1 MTEPVWLGIQ
11 QRLEDVLRLI
21 KTANGYHYDLGD
33 HLITHG
39 RDAVP
44 LDAKGD
50 LKLGQDFT
58 GLFIDAN
65 AQATVDES
73 AISKQ
78 SDKGVAL
85 MQRDIEIHG
94 FTQLKDL
101 QAVDAWLVPAE
112 RLKLDIKQAVMSLNQ
127 QRIKGLHRVL
137 PVEESMSPP
146 AAGERLLKVAVTFE
160 FHYMETYQ

>member
-1 MTEPVWLGIQ
+1 MNEPVWLGIQ
-11 QRLEDVLRLI
+11 QKLEDALRLI
-21 KTANGYHYDLGD
+21 QTANGYHYDLGD

-39 RDAVP
+39 RDEVP
-44 LDAKGD
+44 LDANGD

-65 AQATVDES
+65 ARASVDES

-85 MQRDIEIHG
+85 LQRDIEIHG
-94 FTQLKDL
+94 FIKLPDL
-101 QAVDAWLVPAE
+101 QAVDAWLIPAE

-127 QRIKGLHRVL
+127 QRTKGLRQVV
-137 PVEESMSPP
+137 PVEESMNPP
-146 AAGERLLKVAVTFE
+146 AAGERLLNVAVTFE